1 MFFLLVV
8 VLFVS
13 VARSSCVFTNW
24 DFTQPLGT
32 GWTILESNPAP
43 HIDSNPYLVLGDMT
57 TESTGNSSVYQD
69 FTISSCAQQLNIS
82 FSPRTKDNSYLN
94 DRQQVLVVNPATGD
108 VLARIFDT
116 LLGFNHQPA
125 DNWFMINCNVCDG
138 TCGGVNLNTVGV
150 SPLRLLLR
158 VHQKGNPMGIGG
170 VYQTPTMMSVK
181 HVCLQ

>member
-1 MFFLLVV
+1 MFVFLS
-8 VLFVS
+8 LFILLGS
-13 VARSSCVFTNW
+13 ACTFTNW

-43 HIDSNPYLVLGDMT
+43 HIDSNPYLVLGDET
-57 TESTGNSSVYQD
+57 TETAGNSSVYQD
-69 FTISSCAQQLNIS
+69 FTISSCAQYMNIS

-94 DRQQVLVVNPATGD
+94 DRQQIYVVNPSTGA

-138 TCGGVNLNTVGV
+138 TCGGVNLNTLGV

-158 VHQKGNPMGIGG
+158 VHQKGNPMGDGG
-170 VYQTPTMMSVK
+170 SYQTPTMMSVK